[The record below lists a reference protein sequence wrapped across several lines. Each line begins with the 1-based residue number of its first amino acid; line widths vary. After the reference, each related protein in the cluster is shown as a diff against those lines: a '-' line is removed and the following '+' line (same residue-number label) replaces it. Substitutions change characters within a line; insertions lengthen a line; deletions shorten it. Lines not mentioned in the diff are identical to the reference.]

1 MKVVKRTAEFTI
13 YQKRSERYAVQS
25 AAKKWINGDDKLRIL
40 IEAGLVKEAA
50 PKPPEVEPEASA
62 EASETDDSGADSAAD
77 DAPSEGEAAEAEG

>member
-40 IEAGLVKEAA
+40 IDAGLVKEAA
-50 PKPPEVEPEASA
+50 PKPPEVEPEETA
-62 EASETDDSGADSAAD
+62 EASETDDSAA
-77 DAPSEGEAAEAEG
+77 SGEASEDESAEAEG